1 MKTILRRS
9 FAALSTAML
18 VAMSAWTPAKAA
30 FKFDQTEINQD
41 KVVAIAVP
49 RGIGGHSLLIL
60 EQVSN
65 QKDCWKEMGATP
77 TVVDPLL
84 LNFDF
89 TGICGRATDSNG
101 YSLRMA
107 GVDLGLEYTLSLQNS
122 NGDIKLMATPRNA
135 SAKPVVIGRTNGI
148 TDGMLKISLDPG
160 WRFTKR
166 AYQGTTLGH
175 FYLTSDKTADG
186 VDSNPTPLPTP
197 SKFRDIASDI
207 YKQDIE
213 EAVNLGFVAGFAD
226 STFRPQTSLT
236 REQLVSLVLES
247 LKNVPG
253 VNVNLPANVSARPFF
268 DINTDRWSA
277 AKIKFAKD
285 NKIISGYEDGTFQ
298 PERPVTRAE
307 LMAVLRRA
315 SEFALTAQGKSPEL
329 NGQQPAKTFTDT
341 NRHWAEPLIGQ
352 MSSYCGVASPL
363 NEVGTRFEPDSAAK
377 RNYAAAATL
386 RMLKCVKP
394 QQQQ

>member
-1 MKTILRRS
+1 MKTVIRRS
-9 FAALSTAML
+9 LAALSTAML
-18 VAMSAWTPAKAA
+18 MTVSALVPAKAA
-30 FKFDQTEINQD
+30 FKFDQTEINQNR
-41 KVVAIAVP
+41 VVAIAVP
-49 RGIGGHSLLIL
+49 RGIGGHSLLVL
-60 EQVSN
+60 EQISN
-65 QKDCWKEMGATP
+65 QKDCWQEMGNTP
-77 TVVDPLL
+77 TVIDPLL

-107 GVDLGLEYTLSLQNS
+107 GIDLGLEYTLSLQSS
-122 NGDIKLMATPRNA
+122 NGDIKLVGTPRD
-135 SAKPVVIGRTNGI
+135 SKAKPVVIGRTNGI

-166 AYQGTTLGH
+166 AYEGKTLGH
-175 FYLTSDKTADG
+175 FYLTSDSTPDG
-186 VDSNPTPLPTP
+186 FEGNPGTPIPTP
-197 SKFRDIASDI
+197 SKFRDIATDI
-207 YKQDIE
+207 YRKDIE

-226 STFRPQTSLT
+226 ETFRPLTSLT

-253 VNVNLPANVSARPFF
+253 ININIPNTASTRPFS
-268 DINTDRWSA
+268 DVNMDRWSA

-285 NKIISGYEDGTFQ
+285 NNIVSGYENGTFQ

-315 SEFALTAQGKSPEL
+315 SEFALAAQGKSPNLTAE
-329 NGQQPAKTFTDT
+329 QPAKTFSDT
-341 NRHWAEPLIGQ
+341 SNHWAQSLIGQ

-363 NEVGTRFEPDSAAK
+363 NEVGTRFAPDTASN

-394 QQQQ
+394 QQ

>member
-1 MKTILRRS
+1 MKTVIRRS
-9 FAALSTAML
+9 LAALSTAML
-18 VAMSAWTPAKAA
+18 MTVSALVPAKAA
-30 FKFDQTEINQD
+30 FKFDQTEINQNR
-41 KVVAIAVP
+41 VVAIAVP
-49 RGIGGHSLLIL
+49 RGMGGHSLLVL

-65 QKDCWKEMGATP
+65 QKDCWKEMGNTP
-77 TVVDPLL
+77 TVIDPLL

-107 GVDLGLEYTLSLQNS
+107 GIDLGLEYTLSLQSS
-122 NGDIKLMATPRNA
+122 NGDIKLVGTPRD
-135 SAKPVVIGRTNGI
+135 SKAKPVVIGRTHGI

-166 AYQGTTLGH
+166 AYEGKTLGH
-175 FYLTSDKTADG
+175 FYLTSDYTPDG
-186 VDSNPTPLPTP
+186 FEGNPGTPIPTP
-197 SKFRDIASDI
+197 SKFRDIATDI
-207 YKQDIE
+207 YRKDIE
-213 EAVNLGFVAGFAD
+213 EAVDLGFVAGFAD
-226 STFRPQTSLT
+226 ETFRPLTSLT

-253 VNVNLPANVSARPFF
+253 INMNIPNTASTRPFS
-268 DINTDRWSA
+268 DVNMDRWSS

-285 NKIISGYEDGTFQ
+285 NNIVSGYENGTFQ

-315 SEFALTAQGKSPEL
+315 SEFALAAQGKSPNLTGE
-329 NGQQPAKTFTDT
+329 QPAKTFSDT
-341 NRHWAEPLIGQ
+341 SNHWAQSLIGQ

-363 NEVGTRFEPDSAAK
+363 NEVGTRFAPDTASN

-394 QQQQ
+394 QQ